1 MEVDF
6 PIVTI
11 CRKKGDIEYFLKSGL
26 LPIERL
32 CSQGRLCSQTHA
44 VNLTNWS
51 DLSDQS
57 GGEGSRSCW
66 IIKGGLPN
74 LLRRGLPNQEGI
86 KNMEGRN
93 NTLERRT
100 GGQKM
105 SMAESKMNMAEY
117 RRNMQEIR
125 EMLQEIKIHIKGLG
139 RSEESVMT
147 GQKEGSDE
155 EEMEE
160 DRGEQNWRQ
169 RVELA
174 RFEGLDPLGWI
185 SQAEKFFD
193 TQNVKEKERR
203 RLAYSCMEGGTIYW
217 FRAWK
222 NKTKNLSWKGLKEAL
237 IMGFGGRDR
246 GETEATAV
254 LSIDGF
260 ARIRGQD
267 RREEN
272 ICGEEGNAANGDEDM
287 DVTAAN
293 CDGDMSVTA
302 TGKVEKAV
310 DFTVADK
317 VEKAVIFTVAE
328 KVAVFSG
335 DSVVGC
341 GMNVKTVKAGK
352 KRSGGREYAS
362 NWEQKGEDATD
373 NNGARKGKETPIFSW
388 VKREELITYEGIDK
402 QDQTTGA
409 TNDFKVQSTKG
420 STKAHPN
427 NKENVVQ
434 GCKTWHKKFKH
445 LSWKN
450 LAPTLIKIVEGN
462 KRSSLCENWA
472 AVTQRGSVE
481 ILYESLQVD
490 GATAKSVVATRADE
504 VRVEILRTS
513 QNWAKRIQ
521 EEWKLLEEDLPSPK
535 PPDLNWR
542 AASSGIYVRI
552 YDDKIEGLRRDIEYF
567 FKLGLLPV
575 ERLCSQGRLCSQT
588 HAVYS
593 DYPFFN
599 NNPVLSFIFDC
610 SVCAIGRVLEMKAVK
625 RVKKLLMMFVND
637 TLRLQA
643 LRMIRRELG
652 LHEDFRDSILGKFNG
667 DFKLV
672 GLEVVELVARDEKL
686 ELSEVEKWR
695 DQFETKF
702 VFPVGFPTGFKIE
715 KGFTERLKNW
725 QRLSYTEPYER
736 KEVVRV
742 RTCKGMERYEKR
754 LLSLTVE
761 KMVEDDQLVHFRR
774 DLGIEVNVCELLLR
788 HPGRDSNVVVCK
800 VIEEGE
806 SQGESQGDWVI
817 PFLENCEESISP

>member
-1 MEVDF
+1 MM
-6 PIVTI
+6 IGY
-11 CRKKGDIEYFLKSGL
+11 RGDIEYFVKSGL
-26 LPIERL
+26 LHVERL
-32 CSQGRLCSQTHA
+32 CSQGRLCSQTRA
-44 VNLTNWS
+44 VVLVRFLLREPNKLVRPAGSKW
-51 DLSDQS
+51 
-57 GGEGSRSCW
+57 GEGSRSCW
-66 IIKGGLPN
+66 IIKGGLLN
-74 LLRRGLPNQEGI
+74 LLRRGLPDQEGI

-100 GGQKM
+100 NRQKMSMAELKM

-139 RSEESVMT
+139 RSEEFVMK
-147 GQKEGSDE
+147 GQKDGSDE

-193 TQNVKEKERR
+193 TQNVKEKERL

-246 GETEATAV
+246 GPVFEKKRETEAAAV
-254 LSIDGF
+254 LSVDGF

-272 ICGEEGNAANGDEDM
+272 IRGEEGNATNGDGDIG
-287 DVTAAN
+287 VTAAGKVEKAANFTVAN
-293 CDGDMSVTA
+293 CDGDMGVTA
-302 TGKVEKAV
+302 TGKVKKSA
-310 DFTVADK
+310 DFTATDK
-317 VEKAVIFTVAE
+317 VEKAVVFTGAEKVVAAE

-341 GMNVKTVKAGK
+341 GVNVKTVKTGVEEKMQAIGSK
-352 KRSGGREYAS
+352 KERMPLTIVELGR
-362 NWEQKGEDATD
+362 
-373 NNGARKGKETPIFSW
+373 
-388 VKREELITYEGIDK
+388 

-409 TNDFKVQSTKG
+409 ANAFKVQNTKG

-427 NKENVVQ
+427 SKENVVQ

-450 LAPTLIKIVEGN
+450 LAPTLLKIVEGN
-462 KRSSLCENWA
+462 KTSSLCENWA

-490 GATAKSVVATRADE
+490 GAAAKSVVATRADE

-521 EEWKLLEEDLPSPK
+521 EEWKSLEEDLPPPK

-542 AASSGIYVRI
+542 AASNGIYVRI
-552 YDDKIEGLRRDIEYF
+552 YGDRIEGLRRDIKYF
-567 FKLGLLPV
+567 VKSGLLPV
-575 ERLCSQGRLCSQT
+575 ERLCSQGRLCSQIR
-588 HAVYS
+588 AVYS
-593 DYPFFN
+593 DYPFFIN
-599 NNPVLSFIFDC
+599 NTVLSFIFGC
-610 SVCAIGRVLEMKAVK
+610 SVC
-625 RVKKLLMMFVND
+625 
-637 TLRLQA
+637 
-643 LRMIRRELG
+643 
-652 LHEDFRDSILGKFNG
+652 
-667 DFKLV
+667 
-672 GLEVVELVARDEKL
+672 
-686 ELSEVEKWR
+686 
-695 DQFETKF
+695 
-702 VFPVGFPTGFKIE
+702 
-715 KGFTERLKNW
+715 
-725 QRLSYTEPYER
+725 Y
-736 KEVVRV
+736 
-742 RTCKGMERYEKR
+742 
-754 LLSLTVE
+754 
-761 KMVEDDQLVHFRR
+761 
-774 DLGIEVNVCELLLR
+774 
-788 HPGRDSNVVVCK
+788 
-800 VIEEGE
+800 
-806 SQGESQGDWVI
+806 
-817 PFLENCEESISP
+817 